1 MNLKCVPYGPLAS
14 NMYFLNTRS
23 GSFIVDPSVDPDRLS
38 KEQIPEKI
46 DAILVT
52 HAHFD
57 HINAVDKWHEL
68 FPSAPIYVSSKDI
81 EAFTNPMAN
90 GSMFFAEKCTYKA
103 KVSDIAELKLDN
115 LKVIETPG
123 HSKGSVCLLF
133 DEGEEKVMFTGDTL
147 FAGSAGRTDLWGGSG
162 KELKE
167 SFGKLKELDPD
178 IMVFPGHGPS
188 STIGEELEVNPFF

>member
-1 MNLKCVPYGPLAS
+1 MELKCVPYGPLAS
-14 NMYFLNTRS
+14 NMYFLNTSS
-23 GSFIVDPSVDPDRLS
+23 GCFIIDPSVDPDRLS
-38 KEQIPEKI
+38 KENIPEEV

-68 FPSAPIYVSSKDI
+68 FPEAPVYVSSKDSD
-81 EAFTNPMAN
+81 AFSNPTAN

-103 KVSDIAELKLDN
+103 KVSDIAEFKLDN

-133 DEGEEKVMFTGDTL
+133 EEGEEKVMFTGDTL

-167 SFGKLKELDPD
+167 SFEILRRLDPD

-188 STIGEELEVNPFF
+188 STIGEELVTNPFF